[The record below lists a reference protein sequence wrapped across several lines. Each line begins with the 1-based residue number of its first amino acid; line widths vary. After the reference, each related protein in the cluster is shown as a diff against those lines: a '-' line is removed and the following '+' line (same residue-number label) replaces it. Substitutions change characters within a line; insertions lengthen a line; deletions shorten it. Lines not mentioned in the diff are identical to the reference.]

1 VQVSEHQAHAWC
13 DMCPMYFAVPRRL
26 ENIQRGKL
34 LLYISGPAK
43 QSCQVGDI
51 YIFLKVG
58 LNVLLLR
65 LNGSYAN

>member
-1 VQVSEHQAHAWC
+1 
-13 DMCPMYFAVPRRL
+13 MYFAVPRRL